1 MSVTA
6 APKGIVATFRPFRG
20 QGHQHIRA
28 SLAIDA
34 RGLRGGPSEQPLL
47 CRLMESGLARMD
59 PLGLGLEVSPDS
71 ALISAK
77 GTASG
82 RISAIG
88 PVSRAAFWE
97 ITAIPDIRDQ
107 AALLAKRIIGA
118 DHPDRSDDHHRT
130 RQDVVLMARYR
141 FRDA

>member
-20 QGHQHIRA
+20 QGRQHIRA

-34 RGLRGGPSEQPLL
+34 RGLRGGPS
-47 CRLMESGLARMD
+47 
-59 PLGLGLEVSPDS
+59 
-71 ALISAK
+71 
-77 GTASG
+77 
-82 RISAIG
+82 AIG
-88 PVSRAAFWE
+88 AVSRAALWE

-118 DHPDRSDDHHRT
+118 DHS
-130 RQDVVLMARYR
+130 ARVR
-141 FRDA
+141 